1 MKKILAVL
9 VVLVLGVS
17 VASAAEYSR
26 TGNWVAKTSYAGL
39 DYTEEDFLREASEIE
54 EFDLEAYKTAV
65 ANNELYTVVAD
76 VRGSGIYAI
85 FGSEC
90 VTVASFECDNFS
102 VSLRELIRTGAFQKA
117 VDLGN
122 NLYYL
127 VNWDGTAGYY
137 FVF

>member
-1 MKKILAVL
+1 MKKIISVL
-9 VVLVLGVS
+9 VALVLGVS
-17 VASAAEYSR
+17 VASAEKYTC

-39 DYTEEDFLREASEIE
+39 DYTEEDFLKEASGIE

-76 VRGSGIYAI
+76 VRGSGVYAI

-90 VTVASFECDNFS
+90 ATVVGFVCDNFS
-102 VSLRELIRTGAFQKA
+102 VSLKELIKTGAFQKV

-127 VNWDGTAGYY
+127 VDWNGVAGYY